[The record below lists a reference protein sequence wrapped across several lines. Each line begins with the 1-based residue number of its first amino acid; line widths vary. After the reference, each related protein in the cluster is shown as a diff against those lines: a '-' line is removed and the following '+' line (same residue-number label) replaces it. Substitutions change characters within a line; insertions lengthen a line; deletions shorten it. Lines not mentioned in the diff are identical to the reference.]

1 MTTRPWTLGAIR
13 DMNLQLEAA
22 CAEPGCGWF
31 TTYDVDKMVSEF
43 GADCELPTDAGGL
56 TCGQCG
62 APVDFGLAAK
72 AKRAAAG

>member
-1 MTTRPWTLGAIR
+1 MTARPWTLGAIR

-31 TTYDVDKMVSEF
+31 TTYDIDKMVAEF
-43 GADCELPTDAGGL
+43 GVDCELPTEQGAL
-56 TCGQCG
+56 ACGQCG
-62 APVDFGLAAK
+62 APVDFGLAAR